1 MLSSTSIALH
11 VPCLCY
17 RYTGTHRRRRSSSN
31 NNNNNKK
38 QQYIDTDETPDL
50 LDDAMQSA
58 SRIKSE
64 NENNEEAMDLN

>member
-31 NNNNNKK
+31 NNNKK
-38 QQYIDTDETPDL
+38 QYIDTDETPDL

-58 SRIKSE
+58 SRIKSD